1 MSPNRRIFLNIIA
14 AYGRSLY
21 ALVCGVVVCRWVVA
35 ALGKSEFGL
44 HGVVGGMM
52 VVVAVAFAMRLARD
66 GSAVAMRWTSG
77 EMV

>member
-1 MSPNRRIFLNIIA
+1 MRVCAGWLSAGGWWRRW
-14 AYGRSLY
+14 GRVS
-21 ALVCGVVVCRWVVA
+21 C
-35 ALGKSEFGL
+35 GL

>member
-1 MSPNRRIFLNIIA
+1 MHDDYLLR
-14 AYGRSLY
+14 
-21 ALVCGVVVCRWVVA
+21 VVVSWWVLA
-35 ALGKSEFGL
+35 AEKSEIGL
-44 HGVVGGMM
+44 CGVVGGMM

>member
-1 MSPNRRIFLNIIA
+1 MVVSWWVLA
-14 AYGRSLY
+14 AE
-21 ALVCGVVVCRWVVA
+21 
-35 ALGKSEFGL
+35 KSEIGL
-44 HGVVGGMM
+44 CGVVGGMM

>member
-1 MSPNRRIFLNIIA
+1 MSPSRRILLNTVA
-14 AYGRSLY
+14 TCGRGLC
-21 ALVCGVVVCRWVVA
+21 AVVCGVFVGRWVVA